1 MNGMTTN
8 STLLCIHRDTAE
20 LSLLKE
26 NGYEL
31 ATATNGSDGLKLFMS
46 RPVHAVILEYHLG
59 LLDGA
64 TIADQ
69 IKRIRPEV
77 PVVMLVDHVELP
89 ADALKSVDALV
100 VKSDGPHF
108 LLATVHFVLT
118 VKPAQR
124 HESKIRAK
132 AASHLRRPGRSRAAA
147 DLGMASPRPAD
158 SRPANPRPANPPL
171 LATDGKGAPFSR
183 DVWRGIRNGTVQ
195 S

>member
-1 MNGMTTN
+1 MSSMATN
-8 STLLCIHRDTAE
+8 TTLLCIHRDPAE

-46 RPVHAVILEYHLG
+46 RPVDAVVLEYHLG
-59 LLDGA
+59 LLDGS

-124 HESKIRAK
+124 HETRVRART
-132 AASHLRRPGRSRAAA
+132 ASHLRRPGRSRAAA
-147 DLGMASPRPAD
+147 DPQMANAEPAD
-158 SRPANPRPANPPL
+158 SRPANPPR
-171 LATDGKGAPFSR
+171 LATEGKDAPFSP
-183 DVWRGIRNGTVQ
+183 DVWRSIRNGTVQ
-195 S
+195 F